1 MNYETLAF
9 FNQQLG
15 TMLRDGIPLEGALQQ
30 LCATMQRGGLRF
42 EMEKLTADLKAGTPL
57 NTALA
62 ARNLPKFYTQMLRVG
77 VQANDLPGTL
87 LMLADY
93 YRQVDAV
100 FTRLKGLMVYPLLIL
115 CAALG
120 LSCFLTATYERVAGA
135 DSLFVTSSVAQSA
148 FVVAV
153 WGPPLLIGLALAA
166 FVAALAVPGLTRQ
179 LRWRLPAFKDAELA
193 QVASTMS
200 LMLKNGG
207 NLDDALG
214 LVQQMEAGTPA
225 SRELAQWQSR
235 LADGRGK
242 FSDMAAPGD
251 AFPPMFHWLVANAG
265 EDLATGFARA
275 GEMYSA
281 QAAYRIHLFLNALL
295 PLSILALGVMIAC
308 QVVPVARTLY
318 SWIFFID

>member
-30 LCATMQRGGLRF
+30 LCANMQRGGLRS
-42 EMEKLTADLKAGTPL
+42 EMEKLADDLKAGTPL
-57 NTALA
+57 NTALT
-62 ARNLPKFYTQMLRVG
+62 ARNLPPFYKQMIRVG
-77 VQANDLPGTL
+77 VQANDLPGML

-100 FTRLKGLMVYPLLIL
+100 LTRLKGLLVYPLLVL

-120 LSCFLTATYERVAGA
+120 LSCFLTATYQKLWGA
-135 DSLFVTSSVAQSA
+135 DSLFSMGANAQSA

-153 WGPPLLIGLALAA
+153 WGPPLVIGLAL
-166 FVAALAVPGLTRQ
+166 VLVVSVLAVPALTRQ
-179 LRWRLPAFKDAELA
+179 LRWRVPAFKDAKLA

-200 LMLKNGG
+200 LMLKSGG

-214 LVQQMEAGTPA
+214 LVQRMETGTPA

-235 LADGRGK
+235 LAGGRGK
-242 FSDMAAPGD
+242 FTEMAAPGD

-265 EDLATGFARA
+265 EDLAAGFARA
-275 GEMYSA
+275 ADMYSA
-281 QAAYRIHLFLNALL
+281 QAAYRIHLFLHALM
-295 PLSILALGVMIAC
+295 PFSILALGAMIAC
-308 QVVPVARTLY
+308 QVIPVARTLY
-318 SWIFFID
+318 SWMFFMD